1 MKNTNL
7 LIHEFY
13 KPVLSTYNVPGTVT
27 DARDEVIIKTEF
39 HGAYILARRDNE
51 NNVSQWKHIMSVRD
65 TKNDKARCRKKW
77 QRILF
82 YRGGQEKNFW

>member
-13 KPVLSTYNVPGTVT
+13 KPVLSTYNVPGAVT
-27 DARDEVIIKTEF
+27 DAGDEAVPKTEF

-51 NNVSQWKHIMSVRD
+51 NNVSQ
-65 TKNDKARCRKKW
+65 
-77 QRILF
+77 
-82 YRGGQEKNFW
+82 